1 MKQLSFVQWAVFGIG
16 LAVLILCFF
25 MYGTSLPENVFW
37 LDLTVSAIAYTV
49 LAYRALRPMLNLNDP
64 AGREVGFLGASYLV
78 AGLYALFAAL
88 AMFGLHHEE
97 VEFKSQLIV
106 QIILIFLLILGLM
119 AGSEVSAKTVEVY
132 NKEVRLTNHLEAL
145 QREFRQLDRTIALS
159 EGIPQ
164 PVARSVAGL
173 KEQIRYLS
181 PSNSREAADLEQE
194 MIQKT
199 ARLNSLCSDYESNSQ
214 AIERALKEL
223 GHIIAERKSIYS
235 N

>member
-1 MKQLSFVQWAVFGIG
+1 M
-16 LAVLILCFF
+16 
-25 MYGTSLPENVFW
+25 
-37 LDLTVSAIAYTV
+37 
-49 LAYRALRPMLNLNDP
+49 
-64 AGREVGFLGASYLV
+64 
-78 AGLYALFAAL
+78 
-88 AMFGLHHEE
+88 
-97 VEFKSQLIV
+97 
-106 QIILIFLLILGLM
+106 
-119 AGSEVSAKTVEVY
+119 
-132 NKEVRLTNHLEAL
+132 
-145 QREFRQLDRTIALS
+145 
-159 EGIPQ
+159 
-164 PVARSVAGL
+164 ARSVAGL